1 MEKCLSKRRL
11 EEHQLEFSIITT
23 SNVSDLNCQKNFS
36 YALNQPARHSY
47 FHLAFLLSTGKGF
60 TGY

>member
-1 MEKCLSKRRL
+1 MEKCLSKRRQ

-36 YALNQPARHSY
+36 YAIISLQDIVI
-47 FHLAFLLSTGKGF
+47 F
-60 TGY
+60 T